1 MTDHSET
8 LTETTAHLAANL
20 TATIDLSA
28 TSIAMIDHSV
38 RSTETTA
45 HHVVTTATTDL
56 LVETRVAT
64 IVHHAAT
71 MKADLHDDRMV
82 VVAAVAFD
90 RAVGPVVADAQAA
103 EAALVVPAAVA
114 VDSGPVAD
122 QVAVDSVLAVAAEDS
137 VAHEIETN

>member
-8 LTETTAHLAANL
+8 LTETTAHLAASL

-28 TSIAMIDHSV
+28 TSIAMIDLSA

-103 EAALVVPAAVA
+103 EAASVVPAAVA
-114 VDSGPVAD
+114 VDSGPVVD
-122 QVAVDSVLAVAAEDS
+122 QVAVDSVLAVAAADS